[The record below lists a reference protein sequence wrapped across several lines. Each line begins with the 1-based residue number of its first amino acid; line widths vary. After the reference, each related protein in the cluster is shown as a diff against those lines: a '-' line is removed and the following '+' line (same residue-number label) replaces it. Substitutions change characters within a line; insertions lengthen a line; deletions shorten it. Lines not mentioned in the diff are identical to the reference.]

1 MQYLFVKHSHILFVT
16 ITVILFNLRF
26 WLRAARPHKP
36 LPGILKALPHI
47 NDTLLLFTGL
57 WLMKITHFTPF
68 GNANWLGVK
77 LLLVLAYI
85 AFGIV
90 TLKAVPRTPKANIG
104 YFVCLVCLCTIIYL
118 AMYKPF

>member
-1 MQYLFVKHSHILFVT
+1 MQYLFVKHSHILFVA

-26 WLRAARPHKP
+26 WMLTTRPQKP
-36 LPGILKALPHI
+36 LPSILKALPHI

-85 AFGIV
+85 AVGIV

-118 AMYKPF
+118 AIYKPF